1 MAGRPVSANADG
13 DAAFGPLGTG
23 QPPEW
28 SVTGRPA
35 QEGDEDRSTWL
46 TGRFELGR
54 NDTRAV
60 LRRTLMSSSADRG
73 HRRERPGAP
82 RRLARPRHQGD
93 VSVPVAAPRPNA
105 RCTQTE
111 LPMRPG
117 HGAVPV
123 SRAEASRAHPQDS
136 ATPLPPWP

>member
-46 TGRFELGR
+46 TRRLELGR

-82 RRLARPRHQGD
+82 RRLARPRHQGQKSAFGSHACLGHWDD
-93 VSVPVAAPRPNA
+93 VGAIRAGASTGRA
-105 RCTQTE
+105 
-111 LPMRPG
+111 G
-117 HGAVPV
+117 HRLEVCG
-123 SRAEASRAHPQDS
+123 E
-136 ATPLPPWP
+136 

>member
-1 MAGRPVSANADG
+1 MAGRLVGANADG

-54 NDTRAV
+54 NDTRACCAGRSCLQQPIGGIDESGPV
-60 LRRTLMSSSADRG
+60 HRGAWHDRATRVMCG
-73 HRRERPGAP
+73 
-82 RRLARPRHQGD
+82 LARSLSDG
-93 VSVPVAAPRPNA
+93 VSFGREAPV
-105 RCTQTE
+105 
-111 LPMRPG
+111 
-117 HGAVPV
+117 
-123 SRAEASRAHPQDS
+123 
-136 ATPLPPWP
+136 

>member
-28 SVTGRPA
+28 SVTRRPA
-35 QEGDEDRSTWL
+35 QEGDEDRSTWQ

-60 LRRTLMSSSADRG
+60 LRRTLMSSSADRE

-82 RRLARPRHQGD
+82 RRLARPRHNQLRMRFATL
-93 VSVPVAAPRPNA
+93 VRQSVPWDKPACR
-105 RCTQTE
+105 
-111 LPMRPG
+111 
-117 HGAVPV
+117 
-123 SRAEASRAHPQDS
+123 
-136 ATPLPPWP
+136 

>member
-73 HRRERPGAP
+73 HRPERPGAP
-82 RRLARPRHQGD
+82 RRLARPRHQGH
-93 VSVPVAAPRPNA
+93 VRTMAASRVASTYRGSTSAMNRSIRSPKPSAAPNHTLR
-105 RCTQTE
+105 
-111 LPMRPG
+111 
-117 HGAVPV
+117 
-123 SRAEASRAHPQDS
+123 
-136 ATPLPPWP
+136 